1 MKGKGIRVLFFVL
14 AFGMIYSLGF
24 AAEVIRI
31 GAILPITGMG
41 AEPGQKEHIALKFA
55 ESEINAAGGIGG
67 KKVEVIITDSASR
80 PTEAVMMLRKLGE
93 GEKVLAIVGP
103 HYSAEAEVN
112 FPVGNKIGLVQIC
125 TASSKPG
132 VAKKNRPYA
141 FRNTL
146 TEDKSIRPVIKTVKA
161 QFGIKKVAL
170 IYDVKE
176 AVCSSLG
183 KVVYPEA
190 LKAEGIEI
198 INKDSPIMFETAK
211 PEFLAEVTKL
221 IHLKADACMVGAL
234 GPDALNL
241 LTEAR
246 RQGVPESF
254 PFLAGTTVF
263 DGEVPERG
271 GKAVNNL
278 FGGDI
283 WYKEMAS
290 AKNQRLVKGFKEWT
304 PKFYPNLSGFPNCFA
319 VSAYD
324 AIYMIK
330 EAIEK
335 NGVTNKPQDLAAD
348 RTKIK
353 DYLSKLRNFDGVAS
367 KGFNEDGDGVKNV
380 HVLRTWN
387 GTWQLVKEWGA
398 AQ

>member
-14 AFGMIYSLGF
+14 AFTMIYSSGF

-93 GEKVLAIVGP
+93 GDKVLAVVGP

-176 AVCSSLG
+176 AVCASLG

-190 LKAEGIEI
+190 LKAEGVEI
-198 INKDSPIMFETAK
+198 INKNNPIMFETAK

-221 IHLKADACMVGAL
+221 IHLKADGCMVGAL

-246 RQGVPESF
+246 RQGIPESF

-290 AKNQRLVKGFKEWT
+290 PKNQRLVKGFKEWT

-353 DYLSKLRNFDGVAS
+353 DYLAKLRNFDGVAS

-380 HVLRTWN
+380 HVLKTWN

>member
-14 AFGMIYSLGF
+14 AFTMIYSSGF

-93 GEKVLAIVGP
+93 GDKVLAVVGP

-146 TEDKSIRPVIKTVKA
+146 TEDKSIRPVVKTVKA

-176 AVCSSLG
+176 AVCASLG

-190 LKAEGIEI
+190 LKAEGVEI
-198 INKDSPIMFETAK
+198 INKDNPIMFETAK

-221 IHLKADACMVGAL
+221 IHLKADGCMVGAL

-246 RQGVPESF
+246 RQGIPESF

-290 AKNQRLVKGFKEWT
+290 AKESTAGQRFQGVDAEVLSQSFRLPKLFCRQRL
-304 PKFYPNLSGFPNCFA
+304 
-319 VSAYD
+319 
-324 AIYMIK
+324 
-330 EAIEK
+330 
-335 NGVTNKPQDLAAD
+335 
-348 RTKIK
+348 
-353 DYLSKLRNFDGVAS
+353 
-367 KGFNEDGDGVKNV
+367 
-380 HVLRTWN
+380 
-387 GTWQLVKEWGA
+387 
-398 AQ
+398 